1 MPIDLISP
9 LNPEAIPYEEKLI
22 SSPYSV
28 QTWLDYVS
36 SVDTSLQPHLN
47 ILDKKKGRNDTTSE
61 SARSKIGELQL
72 SRVVIYE
79 RALRLL
85 PGSYKLWRDYLNF
98 LTSGFTSAADSYY
111 YKVSSNTPSASSNS
125 ISQKYTEG
133 HHTVVKSA
141 FERSLVRMNKY
152 PRVWEMY
159 LTFLSLFPTS
169 VTETRRAFDR
179 SLQSLPVTQHGKVWP
194 IYKEWVM
201 ANGAP
206 ETKVRVMRRY
216 VVFEPA
222 EKEEF
227 SLLLSSLGRYGEAAS
242 KLSECVDDPGFIS
255 PLGST
260 SHDLWLKMCDL
271 CSKHPTETRGHVD
284 FEGVVRA
291 GLDERGEAY
300 GSKFKEMEGTLWCKL
315 ADYYT
320 RGGDFERARGV
331 YEEGLEKVGRVK
343 DFGAVFDAY
352 SRFEENC
359 LEAKVAM
366 GEESDSDSEDEE
378 EDQGGKDWSEELKEL
393 MNVGQ
398 GNDGNDVELALARA
412 EYLMERRP
420 LLLNMVLLRQN
431 PHNVGEWIKR
441 RDLFLNMEGDA
452 GGPIPATKALE
463 DAVKTVQSRK
473 AVNGFPSEI
482 WLALANLYEENS
494 DLEGSRKTYGR
505 VCTEREYDFSDVD
518 DLAKCY
524 CAWVEFELRNEN
536 YDGAIDAA
544 REGVAVPADYGFQ
557 GQQRAGGN
565 KKKGGKVQTG
575 IHRSIRL
582 WNLYLDLEESLG
594 TFDTAKS
601 AYLKCIE
608 LGVSTPQIVLNFA
621 AFLEEN
627 KYFEEAFASY
637 EKGLGLF
644 YFPQKHAKPVWDTYL
659 DKFHERYKGTKV
671 ERSRE
676 LYERCLDKCPPEYV
690 SDFMMKYAK
699 FEEDFG
705 LAKRALTVYE
715 RCAVAVPEEEKL
727 KAYQLYIAKAETFY
741 GATRTRPIYEAAIAA
756 CNDADSAKICLQYS
770 DLEKS
775 LGEIDRARA
784 ALKFGAQLCD
794 PARDP
799 VYWTRWHD
807 FEVSFG
813 NEETFRDMLRI
824 KRSVQAQFS
833 TVNYNAEQ
841 MDGQVKNLTDA
852 EAVAMIEREE
862 GLAVGEGGG
871 SRVSGFVK
879 ADAGGAGT
887 GKRKASEMGANNDIA
902 ALERQAQKLRE
913 ATGKEDGG
921 EEGGGDEEIDID
933 DL

>member
-1 MPIDLISP
+1 
-9 LNPEAIPYEEKLI
+9 
-22 SSPYSV
+22 
-28 QTWLDYVS
+28 
-36 SVDTSLQPHLN
+36 
-47 ILDKKKGRNDTTSE
+47 
-61 SARSKIGELQL
+61 
-72 SRVVIYE
+72 
-79 RALRLL
+79 
-85 PGSYKLWRDYLNF
+85 
-98 LTSGFTSAADSYY
+98 
-111 YKVSSNTPSASSNS
+111 
-125 ISQKYTEG
+125 
-133 HHTVVKSA
+133 
-141 FERSLVRMNKY
+141 
-152 PRVWEMY
+152 
-159 LTFLSLFPTS
+159 
-169 VTETRRAFDR
+169 
-179 SLQSLPVTQHGKVWP
+179 
-194 IYKEWVM
+194 
-201 ANGAP
+201 
-206 ETKVRVMRRY
+206 
-216 VVFEPA
+216 
-222 EKEEF
+222 
-227 SLLLSSLGRYGEAAS
+227 
-242 KLSECVDDPGFIS
+242 
-255 PLGST
+255 
-260 SHDLWLKMCDL
+260 
-271 CSKHPTETRGHVD
+271 
-284 FEGVVRA
+284 
-291 GLDERGEAY
+291 
-300 GSKFKEMEGTLWCKL
+300 
-315 ADYYT
+315 
-320 RGGDFERARGV
+320 
-331 YEEGLEKVGRVK
+331 
-343 DFGAVFDAY
+343 
-352 SRFEENC
+352 
-359 LEAKVAM
+359 
-366 GEESDSDSEDEE
+366 
-378 EDQGGKDWSEELKEL
+378 
-393 MNVGQ
+393 
-398 GNDGNDVELALARA
+398 
-412 EYLMERRP
+412 
-420 LLLNMVLLRQN
+420 
-431 PHNVGEWIKR
+431 
-441 RDLFLNMEGDA
+441 
-452 GGPIPATKALE
+452 
-463 DAVKTVQSRK
+463 
-473 AVNGFPSEI
+473 
-482 WLALANLYEENS
+482 
-494 DLEGSRKTYGR
+494 
-505 VCTEREYDFSDVD
+505 
-518 DLAKCY
+518 
-524 CAWVEFELRNEN
+524 
-536 YDGAIDAA
+536 
-544 REGVAVPADYGFQ
+544 
-557 GQQRAGGN
+557 
-565 KKKGGKVQTG
+565 
-575 IHRSIRL
+575 
-582 WNLYLDLEESLG
+582 
-594 TFDTAKS
+594 
-601 AYLKCIE
+601 
-608 LGVSTPQIVLNFA
+608 VLNFA